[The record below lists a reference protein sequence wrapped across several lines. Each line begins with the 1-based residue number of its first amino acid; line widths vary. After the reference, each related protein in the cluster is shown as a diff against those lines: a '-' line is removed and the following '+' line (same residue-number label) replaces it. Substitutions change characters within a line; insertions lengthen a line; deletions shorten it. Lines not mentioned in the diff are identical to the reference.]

1 MNMMNEICL
10 FGIRKSQKK
19 LSKIYIKK
27 NCQKR
32 KNPDFTIAELS
43 LKATN
48 QKFVLKKS
56 AIFISRSRF

>member
-27 NCQKR
+27 
-32 KNPDFTIAELS
+32 IA
-43 LKATN
+43 
-48 QKFVLKKS
+48 KKGKILTS
-56 AIFISRSRF
+56 QLQN